1 MKDDS
6 QAELTRYFADL
17 ILQHTT
23 DAILMTD
30 PQDRVVWLNPGFEK
44 MYGYR
49 LEDFRDML
57 PEELLNFAESDEEV
71 TRQVILALGERRPLQ
86 VEIQNMRKSGEP
98 LWVEKKLMP
107 LFDGEGRHIYN
118 MSVSRDITERK
129 ALEKS
134 AQEMIESEAHR
145 QHERRLL
152 SQISEWLYSA
162 KSLDELLMVVKKS
175 MQTLLPEA
183 EGQLYIYSN
192 SRDTL
197 ELAAQWGD
205 GEPHAHIGAEDC
217 WALRRGRAYSYG
229 VKAIEFTCGHVQ
241 GEGSPYFCLPI
252 IAHGETIGLLHLC
265 FSAFD
270 RAIMPRGFIETF
282 VQQRWE
288 VGLLC
293 AEQISLAVANVQL
306 RHELQD
312 QSVRD
317 PLTNLWNRR
326 WFLDASHKELNRART
341 KGLPVSLISLDVDHF
356 KKFNDHHGHDAGDI
370 VLREFG
376 SLLAAT
382 FKDDFAPCRIGGEE
396 FVVLCSGVP
405 HDQAMAR
412 ANAFLDEVTRIE
424 VHYGGARLPRIS
436 ASAGVASFPEDGEQV
451 LRLMKVADEAL
462 YAAKD
467 QGRAR
472 VVSSRAK
479 PPKRVA

>member
-1 MKDDS
+1 MTDHPQKD
-6 QAELTRYFADL
+6 LTAYFADL

-30 PQDRVVWLNPGFEK
+30 TNSRVVWLNGGFEK
-44 MYGYR
+44 MFGYR
-49 LEDFRDML
+49 LDDFGDKT
-57 PEELLNFAESDEEV
+57 PECLLNSAETDPGVSDEV
-71 TRQVILALGERRPLQ
+71 LLALQDRRPLQ
-86 VEIQNMRKSGEP
+86 VEIQNMRKSGVP

-107 LFDGEGRHIYN
+107 LFDAEGRHIYN
-118 MSVSRDITERK
+118 MSISRDISERK
-129 ALEKS
+129 KLEKN
-134 AQEMIESEAHR
+134 AREMIEAEQHR

-192 SRDTL
+192 LRDTL

-229 VKAIEFTCGHVQ
+229 IKAIEFGCGHVH
-241 GEGSPYFCLPI
+241 GEDNPYFCLPI

-270 RAIMPRGFIETF
+270 RTVMPRGFIETF
-282 VQQRWE
+282 IQQRWE

-326 WFLDASHKELNRART
+326 WFLDASHKEMNRARH
-341 KGLPVSLISLDVDHF
+341 KKLSMSLISLDVDHF

-376 SLLAAT
+376 GLMAT
-382 FKDDFAPCRIGGEE
+382 TFTDDFAPCRIGGEE
-396 FVVLCSGVP
+396 FVVLCSGVS
-405 HDQAMAR
+405 HDEAVKR
-412 ANAFLDEVTRIE
+412 AADFLEDVARIE
-424 VHYGGARLPRIS
+424 VHYGGSRLPRIT
-436 ASAGVASFPEDGEQV
+436 ASAGVATFPEDGEQV

-462 YAAKD
+462 YAAKE

-472 VVSSRAK
+472 VVSCRAK
-479 PPKRVA
+479 TPKKVA